1 MSGSLLQNPS
11 SGTWYARVNA
21 PRGSDGKRRQ
31 IRLTGRTKHELEV
44 AVANLLVKLSRG
56 YDPSTRRTTV
66 AALLDSWLE
75 TKQDV
80 EFRTRESYEAT
91 VRLHLKPTLG
101 SIVVTKL
108 TRSQVQGA
116 ISNWRDGD
124 RLDGKRGRRG
134 SRTTHENLRVLRS
147 ALKLAVIDGL
157 RSDNPAEHVSLPKRS
172 KPTRQST
179 TAAGASAVI
188 NAAQDTLLF
197 AALYVAFAAGLRR
210 GEIVALQRGDIDL
223 SAQILHVRRS
233 VVCRGRRVVIKEPKS
248 EAGKRDIPIAP
259 GLFCVLNDHL
269 SKQEQRLAI
278 LGVEPLPE
286 TFLFDRY
293 DGQLWHPD
301 AFGKSYRTLLRNH
314 RLPALRLHG
323 TRHSF
328 ASIGLSEGIHTKVM
342 SRALGH
348 ESEILTLSVYTHVED
363 DLMRQAAAKIDAA
376 ISRALL
382 NIAPPEKT

>member
-1 MSGSLLQNPS
+1 
-11 SGTWYARVNA
+11 
-21 PRGSDGKRRQ
+21 
-31 IRLTGRTKHELEV
+31 LTGSTKHELEV

-56 YDPSTRRTTV
+56 YDPSTRRTTI
-66 AALLDSWLE
+66 AELLDSWLE

-91 VRLHLKPTLG
+91 VRLHLKPVLG
-101 SIVVTKL
+101 SIVVAKL

-116 ISNWRDGD
+116 ISNWRDGN

-134 SRTTHENLRVLRS
+134 SRTTHENLRVLRT

-157 RSDNPAEHVSLPKRS
+157 RTDNPAEHVSLPKRS

-179 TAAGASAVI
+179 TASGAGAVI
-188 NAAQDTLLF
+188 HAAQDTLLF

-210 GEIVALQRGDIDL
+210 GEIVALQRADIDL
-223 SAQILHVRRS
+223 TSQLLHVRRS
-233 VVCRGRRVVIKEPKS
+233 VVCRGRRVEIKEPKS
-248 EAGKRDIPIAP
+248 DAGKREIPIAP
-259 GLFCVLNDHL
+259 GLFRVLSDHL

-278 LGVEPLPE
+278 LGVDPRPE

-301 AFGKSYRTLLRNH
+301 AFGKSYRALLRNH

-363 DLMRQAAAKIDAA
+363 ELMRQAATKIDAA
-376 ISRALL
+376 ISRALMD
-382 NIAPPEKT
+382 IAPQEKTS